1 MKLKAIKFSW
11 LFLLGLITA
20 CDNGGEVVNFDRQAM
35 LINYAEN
42 IIVPGY
48 QAYRQEVNE
57 LNTAVNSFTANP
69 SEATLSAVQNAFKE
83 AYLSWQNISFYE
95 FGPAMD
101 QLLRTSSNTYPTDFI
116 AIENNIAS
124 GNYNLDALSSS
135 DAKGFPAIDYLL
147 YGLAETDAGILD
159 EYANSANTRQ
169 YLQDVTADLKQK
181 IDAVV
186 EAWTSGGYNQTFI
199 ERDGTDAGSSLSMMV
214 NTYNLHLER
223 FTRDAKIGIPL
234 GIRSAGIAIPNNVE
248 ALYSGISN
256 QLAVANLSA
265 IRNMYHGESSL
276 VSFDDPGINDYLEEL
291 NAQYEGGSL
300 ADEISQ
306 RYTTAINLIN
316 EIPDPLQT
324 AVIDHEAEVS
334 AAYQAV
340 QVVVVLNKVDA
351 SSAMGITITYADN
364 DGD

>member
-1 MKLKAIKFSW
+1 MKLKAIKYSW
-11 LFLLGLITA
+11 IILLGLVVA

-35 LINYAEN
+35 LTNYAEN

-48 QAYRQEVNE
+48 QAYQQEVNE
-57 LNTAVNSFTANP
+57 MSNAVNAFTGNP
-69 SEATLSAVQNAFKE
+69 TEATLTDVRNAFKD

-95 FGPAMD
+95 FGPAMNL
-101 QLLRTSSNTYPTDFI
+101 LLRTSSNTFPTDFI

-124 GNYNLDALSSS
+124 GFYDLNALANS

-147 YGLAETDAGILD
+147 YGIAETDAGIVD
-159 EYANSANTRQ
+159 EYDNSQSTRI
-169 YLQDVTADLKQK
+169 YLQDVTEDLKQR
-181 IDAVV
+181 ISAVV
-186 EAWTSGGYNQTFI
+186 EAWTIDGYSQTFI
-199 ERDGTDAGSSLSMMV
+199 ERDGTDAGSSLSMLV
-214 NTYNLHLER
+214 NTYNQHLER

-234 GIRSAGIAIPNNVE
+234 GIRSAGIPIPNNVE
-248 ALYSGISN
+248 ALYSGISI
-256 QLAVANLSA
+256 QLAAANLVA
-265 IRNMYHGESSL
+265 IRNMYHGEYSL
-276 VSFDDPGINDYLEEL
+276 VSFDDPGIHDYLEAL

-306 RYTTAINLIN
+306 RYTTAIDLIN
-316 EIPDPLQT
+316 DIPEPLQT
-324 AVIDHEAEVS
+324 AVNDHEADVS
-334 AAYQAV
+334 AAYQAT